1 MNRLIVVSNRLP
13 FALDS
18 TGEDLWTVTPAVGG
32 LVSAIEPV
40 LRERGGIWIGW
51 PGIAGEIPEKPL
63 AEATRNAGYKVV
75 PVALSETER
84 DEFYYGYSN
93 EVIWPLFHDLQNF
106 CNFEPGYWQAYK
118 QVNERYA
125 DAIGRCA
132 QPDDFIWVHDYHLMY
147 VAQALRKQG
156 LSQKLSGLTFFL
168 HIPFP
173 PYDIFSKLP
182 QQQRL
187 LHALLQFDLVGFQT
201 RRDVRNFLQCVR
213 RVMSDAKVLS
223 RRELQLIRFEDRE
236 IRVGHFPI
244 GIDFTSF
251 EKGARSDTVEQR
263 AQRLRVTFPG
273 CQLILGSDRLD
284 YSKGIPERLRAFR
297 TALERHPE
305 LRGRVVL
312 IQVVVPS
319 RVEIPRYHEFK
330 QRIDRLVGDING
342 RFSTSTWL
350 PVQYHFRSLD
360 RDDLLAHYRGCD
372 IAFVTPLKDGMNL
385 VAKEYCAC
393 RIEEGGVLIL
403 SQFAGA
409 AEQLKPDALLVN
421 PYDVEQ
427 MADTILKAFHM
438 NLAER
443 GARMK
448 RMRRIVRKENVF
460 WWVDSFLRAGAK
472 IASRSLR
479 GLGKRRRSAALNT
492 FRKTGQHQDR
502 PLDTKKAIV

>member
-32 LVSAIEPV
+32 LVSAIEPI
-40 LRERGGIWIGW
+40 LRERGGTWIGW

-63 AEATRNAGYKVV
+63 IEATRTAGYHVV

-106 CNFEPGYWQAYK
+106 CNFEPAYWQAYK
-118 QVNERYA
+118 EVNKHYA
-125 DAIGRCA
+125 DAIARSA

-147 VAQALRKQG
+147 VAQALRERSQSQN
-156 LSQKLSGLTFFL
+156 LSALTFFL

-182 QQQRL
+182 QQQGL
-187 LHALLQFDLVGFQT
+187 LRALLQFDLLGFQT
-201 RRDVRNFLQCVR
+201 RRDVRNFMQCVR
-213 RVMSDAKVLS
+213 RVLSDAKVVP
-223 RRELQLIRFEDRE
+223 RRGLQLIRFEKRE

-244 GIDFTSF
+244 GIDFESF
-251 EKGARSDTVEQR
+251 ENHARSDAVEQR
-263 AQRLRVTFPG
+263 AQRLRVTFPR

-297 TALERHPE
+297 TALELHSE

-312 IQVVVPS
+312 IQIVVPS
-319 RVEIPRYHEFK
+319 RVEIPKYHEFK
-330 QRIDRLVGDING
+330 ERIDRLVGHING

-350 PVQYHFRSLD
+350 PVQYHFRGLN
-360 RDDLLAHYRGCD
+360 REELLAHYRACD

-393 RIEEGGVLIL
+393 RVQDDGTLIL

-427 MADTILKAFHM
+427 MADTVLDAFRM
-438 NLAER
+438 RQSER
-443 GARMK
+443 RA
-448 RMRRIVRKENVF
+448 RMRRM
-460 WWVDSFLRAGAK
+460 
-472 IASRSLR
+472 
-479 GLGKRRRSAALNT
+479 
-492 FRKTGQHQDR
+492 
-502 PLDTKKAIV
+502 

>member
-40 LRERGGIWIGW
+40 LRERGGTWIGW
-51 PGIAGEIPEKPL
+51 PGIAGEIPKEPL
-63 AEATRNAGYKVV
+63 VEATRYAGYKVV
-75 PVALSETER
+75 PVSLSETER

-106 CNFEPGYWQAYK
+106 CNFEPAFWQAYK
-118 QVNERYA
+118 QVNVRYA
-125 DAIGRCA
+125 DAIAQSA

-147 VAQALRKQG
+147 VAQALREQ
-156 LSQKLSGLTFFL
+156 SVDRKLSALTFFL

-173 PYDIFSKLP
+173 PYDIFAKLP

-187 LHALLQFDLVGFQT
+187 LRALLQFDLLGFQT
-201 RRDVRNFLQCVR
+201 RRDLRNFLQCVR
-213 RVMSDAKVLS
+213 RVIFDAKVVS
-223 RRELQLIRFEDRE
+223 RRELQLIRFEKRE

-244 GIDFTSF
+244 GIDFDSF
-251 EKGARSDTVEQR
+251 EHGAKSETVEQR

-305 LRGRVVL
+305 LRGRVIL

-330 QRIDRLVGDING
+330 ERIDRLVGDING

-360 RDDLLAHYRGCD
+360 RDDLLAHYRACD
-372 IAFVTPLKDGMNL
+372 IGFVTPLKDGMNL

-393 RIEEGGVLIL
+393 RIEENGVLIL

-409 AEQLKPDALLVN
+409 AEQLKRDAVLVN

-427 MADTILKAFHM
+427 MADTILTAFRM
-438 NLAER
+438 SEAER
-443 GARMK
+443 SARMK
-448 RMRRIVRKENVF
+448 RMRRVVSHEDVF
-460 WWVDSFLRAGAK
+460 LWVDSFLKAGASLLPRSTSARQRGVK
-472 IASRSLR
+472 IA
-479 GLGKRRRSAALNT
+479 
-492 FRKTGQHQDR
+492 H
-502 PLDTKKAIV
+502 

>member
-32 LVSAIEPV
+32 LVSAIEPI
-40 LRERGGIWIGW
+40 LRERGGTWIGW
-51 PGIAGEIPEKPL
+51 PGIAGEIPKKPL
-63 AEATRNAGYKVV
+63 AEATRDAGYKVV
-75 PVALSETER
+75 AVALSESER

-106 CNFEPGYWQAYK
+106 CNFEPGYWEAYR

-125 DAIGRCA
+125 DAIARCSE
-132 QPDDFIWVHDYHLMY
+132 PDDFIWVHDYHLMY
-147 VAQALRKQG
+147 VAQALRERG
-156 LSQKLSGLTFFL
+156 LRAALTFFL

-187 LHALLQFDLVGFQT
+187 LRALLQFDLLGFQT

-213 RVMSDAKVLS
+213 RVMTDAEAVP
-223 RRELQLIRFEDRE
+223 RRGLQLVRFEKRD
-236 IRVGHFPI
+236 IRLGHFPI
-244 GIDFTSF
+244 GIDFDAF
-251 EKGARSDTVEQR
+251 QKGATSEGVARR
-263 AQRLRVTFPG
+263 AQQLHAAFPD
-273 CQLILGSDRLD
+273 CELILGLDRLD

-297 TALERHPE
+297 NALERHPE

-360 RDDLLAHYRGCD
+360 REDLLAHYRGCD

-393 RIEEGGVLIL
+393 RIDEDGALIL

-409 AEQLKPDALLVN
+409 AEQLKTGALLVN
-421 PYDVEQ
+421 PYDVEEV
-427 MADTILKAFHM
+427 ADTILEAFRM
-438 NLAER
+438 SDAER
-443 GARMK
+443 TARMK
-448 RMRRIVRKENVF
+448 RMRRVVREENVF
-460 WWVDSFLRAGAK
+460 WWVDSFLKAGARA
-472 IASRSLR
+472 IARSER
-479 GLGKRRRSAALNT
+479 VASPRRVSAT
-492 FRKTGQHQDR
+492 R
-502 PLDTKKAIV
+502 

>member
-18 TGEDLWTVTPAVGG
+18 AGEDLWTVTPATGG
-32 LVSAIEPV
+32 LVSAVEPV
-40 LRERGGIWIGW
+40 LRERGGTWIGW
-51 PGIAGEIPEKPL
+51 PGTAGEIPQEPL
-63 AEATRNAGYKVV
+63 AKATRYAGYKVV

-106 CNFEPGYWQAYK
+106 CNFEPAYWQAYK

-125 DAIGRCA
+125 DAIARCA
-132 QPDDFIWVHDYHLMY
+132 QPNDFIWVHDYHLMY
-147 VAQALRKQG
+147 VAQALREQA
-156 LSQKLSGLTFFL
+156 LSRKLRGLTFFL

-187 LHALLQFDLVGFQT
+187 LRALLQFDLLGFQT
-201 RRDVRNFLQCVR
+201 RRDVRNFIQCVR
-213 RVMSDAKVLS
+213 RVRLDTKILP
-223 RRELQLIRFEDRE
+223 RRDLQLVRFEKRE

-244 GIDFTSF
+244 GIDFDSF
-251 EKGARSDTVEQR
+251 EHGASADAVAKKSEE
-263 AQRLRVTFPG
+263 LRVTFPD

-319 RVEIPRYHEFK
+319 RVQIPRYHEFK
-330 QRIDRLVGDING
+330 DRIDRLVGDING

-360 RDDLLAHYRGCD
+360 RDNLLAHYCGCD

-393 RIEEGGVLIL
+393 RIDNDGVLIL

-409 AEQLKPDALLVN
+409 AEQLKPGAVLVN

-427 MADTILKAFHM
+427 MADTILEAFRM
-438 NLAER
+438 KETER
-443 GARMK
+443 TARMK
-448 RMRRIVRKENVF
+448 RMRRVVRDENVF
-460 WWVDSFLRAGAK
+460 WWVDSFLKAGA
-472 IASRSLR
+472 SLR
-479 GLGKRRRSAALNT
+479 PRLRSG
-492 FRKTGQHQDR
+492 RQDSVKIPR
-502 PLDTKKAIV
+502 

>member
-18 TGEDLWTVTPAVGG
+18 AGEDLWTVTPAVGG

-40 LRERGGIWIGW
+40 LRERGGTWIGW
-51 PGIAGEIPEKPL
+51 PGIAGEIPQEPL
-63 AEATRNAGYKVV
+63 AEATRDAGYKIV
-75 PVALSETER
+75 PVTLSETER

-106 CNFEPGYWQAYK
+106 CNFEPAYWQAYK

-125 DAIGRCA
+125 DAIIRSA
-132 QPDDFIWVHDYHLMY
+132 QPEDFIWVHDYHLMH
-147 VAQALRKQG
+147 VAQALRERSVSDKI
-156 LSQKLSGLTFFL
+156 SALTFFL

-182 QQQRL
+182 QQRRL
-187 LHALLQFDLVGFQT
+187 LRALLQFDLLGFQT
-201 RRDVRNFLQCVR
+201 RRDVRNFLQCAR
-213 RVMSDAKVLS
+213 RVMPDAKVLS
-223 RRELQLIRFEDRE
+223 RHELHVIRFEDRK

-244 GIDFTSF
+244 GIDFSSF
-251 EKGARSDTVEQR
+251 ENGAKSEGVAKRSDQLR
-263 AQRLRVTFPG
+263 ASFPA

-297 TALERHPE
+297 DALERYPE

-330 QRIDRLVGDING
+330 GRIDRLVGDING
-342 RFSTSTWL
+342 RFSTSTWI
-350 PVQYHFRSLD
+350 PVQYHFRGLH
-360 RDDLLAHYRGCD
+360 RDELLAHYRACD
-372 IAFVTPLKDGMNL
+372 IAFITPLKDGMNL

-393 RIEEGGVLIL
+393 RIDDDGVLIL

-427 MADTILKAFHM
+427 MADTILKAFRM
-438 NLAER
+438 GETER
-443 GARMK
+443 DARMK

-460 WWVDSFLRAGAK
+460 WWVDSFLKAGAK
-472 IASRSLR
+472 LNTRSSRALE
-479 GLGKRRRSAALNT
+479 KRRIRLRRGYGGQGSDALQNASA
-492 FRKTGQHQDR
+492 
-502 PLDTKKAIV
+502 

>member
-18 TGEDLWTVTPAVGG
+18 TGEDLWTVTPATGG
-32 LVSAIEPV
+32 LVSAVEPV
-40 LRERGGIWIGW
+40 LRDRGGTWIGW
-51 PGIAGEIPEKPL
+51 PGIVGEIPKEPL
-63 AEATRNAGYKVV
+63 AKAIRNPGYKVV

-93 EVIWPLFHDLQNF
+93 GVIWPLFHDLQNF
-106 CNFEPGYWQAYK
+106 CNFEPAYWEAYK
-118 QVNERYA
+118 EVNEHYA
-125 DAIGRCA
+125 DAIAGCA

-147 VAQALRKQG
+147 VAQALRERG
-156 LSQKLSGLTFFL
+156 IRAALTFFL

-173 PYDIFSKLP
+173 PYDIFAKLP

-187 LHALLQFDLVGFQT
+187 LRALLQFDLLGFQT

-213 RVMSDAKVLS
+213 RVMVDARVVP
-223 RRELQLIRFEDRE
+223 RRELQLVRFEKRK
-236 IRVGHFPI
+236 IRLGHFPI
-244 GIDFTSF
+244 GIDFDSF
-251 EKGARSDTVEQR
+251 ENGALSDAVTQRS
-263 AQRLRVTFPG
+263 QRLRANFPD
-273 CQLILGSDRLD
+273 CQLILGVDRLD
-284 YSKGIPERLRAFR
+284 YSKGLPERLRAYR
-297 TALERHPE
+297 DALERHEE

-350 PVQYHFRSLD
+350 PVQYHFRCLE
-360 RDDLLAHYRGCD
+360 RDDLLAHYRACD
-372 IAFVTPLKDGMNL
+372 IAFITPLKDGMNL

-393 RIEEGGVLIL
+393 RIGEDGALIL

-409 AEQLKPDALLVN
+409 AEQLRLGAMLVN

-427 MADTILKAFHM
+427 MADTVLEAFRIGEVQRS
-438 NLAER
+438 A
-443 GARMK
+443 
-448 RMRRIVRKENVF
+448 RMRRMRRVVRNENVF
-460 WWVDSFLRAGAK
+460 WWVDSFLKAGAK
-472 IASRSLR
+472 LTAR
-479 GLGKRRRSAALNT
+479 GSQVPPRQ
-492 FRKTGQHQDR
+492 RKVR
-502 PLDTKKAIV
+502 FAR

>member
-40 LRERGGIWIGW
+40 LRERGGTWIGW
-51 PGIAGEIPEKPL
+51 PGIAGKIPQEPL
-63 AEATRNAGYKVV
+63 TKATRNAGYQVV
-75 PVALSETER
+75 PVALSEIQR

-106 CNFEPGYWQAYK
+106 CNFEPGYWQTYR

-125 DAIGRCA
+125 EAIGHCS
-132 QPDDFIWVHDYHLMY
+132 QPNDFVWVHDYHLMY
-147 VAQALRKQG
+147 VAQALRERSISKS
-156 LSQKLSGLTFFL
+156 LSRLTFFL

-182 QQQRL
+182 QQRRL
-187 LHALLQFDLVGFQT
+187 LHALLQFDLLGLQT
-201 RRDVRNFLQCVR
+201 RHDVRNFLQCVR
-213 RVMSDAKVLS
+213 RVMPDAKFLS
-223 RRELQLIRFEDRE
+223 RGERHVIRFEDRK

-244 GIDFTSF
+244 GIDFDSF
-251 EKGARSDTVEQR
+251 ENGAKSEAVSQRSQQLR
-263 AQRLRVTFPG
+263 ASFPD

-297 TALERHPE
+297 DALERYPE
-305 LRGRVVL
+305 LRGHVVL

-319 RVEIPRYHEFK
+319 RVDIPRYHEFK
-330 QRIDRLVGDING
+330 GRIDRLVGDING
-342 RFSTSTWL
+342 RFSTSTWI
-350 PVQYHFRSLD
+350 PVQYHFRGLD
-360 RDDLLAHYRGCD
+360 REELLAHYRACD

-393 RIEEGGVLIL
+393 RIEQDGTLIL

-409 AEQLKPDALLVN
+409 AQQLKPDGLLVN

-427 MADTILKAFHM
+427 MADAILKAFRM
-438 NLAER
+438 NASER
-443 GARMK
+443 RARMK
-448 RMRRIVRKENVF
+448 RMRRVVRDENVF
-460 WWVDSFLRAGAK
+460 WWVDSFLKAGAK
-472 IASRSLR
+472 LAT
-479 GLGKRRRSAALNT
+479 RSA
-492 FRKTGQHQDR
+492 DS
-502 PLDTKKAIV
+502 